1 MKITRNSRGFTLVEI
16 MIVVAIIGLLA
27 AIAVPNF
34 VQART
39 SARKNTCVNNLRLI
53 QAAKD
58 QYGIEQNKDESVV
71 PAAADISVYFKAAPL
86 VSGLPKEPQSGT
98 YTPNAISSSPSCS
111 VGGTHTV

>member
-1 MKITRNSRGFTLVEI
+1 MKIVRGTRGFTFVEI
-16 MIVVAIIGLLA
+16 MIVVAILGLLA

-58 QYGIEQNKDESVV
+58 QYAIENNQ
-71 PAAADISVYFKAAPL
+71 ADTMTPTTTDVSVYFKSQQL
-86 VSGLPKEPQSGT
+86 SGCLPKEPQSGT
-98 YTPNAISSSPSCS
+98 YTVAAVSASPTCS
-111 VGGTHTV
+111 VGGTHTI